1 MSVYLLAVA
10 AILIGFAAL
19 GVLSDVVLP
28 LLLRERNDDKNH
40 KKGGKHGAD

>member
-1 MSVYLLAVA
+1 MSVYFLAVA

-19 GVLSDVVLP
+19 GILSDIVLP
-28 LLLRERNDDKNH
+28 ILLRERKGDKYH